1 MDKPK
6 LVVAVQVRKRFI
18 QKQIFRIKTEDHR
31 KCHLLQFATGKRR
44 YRLVKEVSLFDVYR
58 GKNLGEGKK
67 SMAFSLVLHDDNK
80 ELDPS
85 AVEHAVKKILSN
97 LKFKL
102 NIEMR

>member
-1 MDKPK
+1 
-6 LVVAVQVRKRFI
+6 
-18 QKQIFRIKTEDHR
+18 
-31 KCHLLQFATGKRR
+31 
-44 YRLVKEVSLFDVYR
+44 
-58 GKNLGEGKK
+58 
-67 SMAFSLVLHDDNK
+67 MAFSLVLHDDNK